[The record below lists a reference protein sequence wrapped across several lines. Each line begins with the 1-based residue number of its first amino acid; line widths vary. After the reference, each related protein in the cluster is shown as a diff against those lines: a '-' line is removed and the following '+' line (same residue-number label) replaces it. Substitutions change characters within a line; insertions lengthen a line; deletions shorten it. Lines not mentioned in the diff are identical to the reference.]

1 MSNNTSYTNKL
12 KSFLT
17 QKPWH
22 DREFR
27 KYSRELLIWG
37 IVFAIFGAIA
47 LISSDVSFNGDAGG
61 VMGFLWFAVSLYLI
75 GGAIGIQAADET
87 LRKRSE
93 KEAQNVNDN
102 SNPQS

>member
-1 MSNNTSYTNKL
+1 MSNTSFTTRL
-12 KSFLT
+12 KSFFKP
-17 QKPWH
+17 KPWH

-27 KYSRELLIWG
+27 KYGRRIMIWG

-61 VMGFLWFAVSLYLI
+61 VMGFLWFAVSIYLI

>member
-1 MSNNTSYTNKL
+1 MSNNTSYTAKVKN
-12 KSFLT
+12 FLR

-27 KYSRELLIWG
+27 KYSRRIMIWG

-47 LISSDVSFNGDAGG
+47 LISSDISFNGDAGG
-61 VMGFLWFAVSLYLI
+61 AMGFLLFAISLYLI